1 MSHDNGNGQK
11 LLTTDLPETD
21 GLSDQQ
27 RLFVT
32 EYIRSRNA
40 SEAARRAGFKWPA
53 MAGHR
58 LLQKVIIR
66 EAIETELRANHV
78 GKDHLLSGYSEVAWV
93 SIADFIDEQGKP
105 VIEKI
110 RANGHLVKSYKCKVN
125 QRRSTRE
132 VEVTDAEIVLHDRLA
147 AMSDLAKTQGMFKGD
162 ESRIANAIVQ
172 VVIQAADAELPREVA
187 GRLLGRIADRLRTMK
202 L

>member
-1 MSHDNGNGQK
+1 MSEDNGNGHK
-11 LLTTDLPETD
+11 LLTMDLPETD

-32 EYIRSRNA
+32 EYIRTRNA
-40 SEAARRAGFKWPA
+40 SEAARRAGFKWAA
-53 MAGHR
+53 MTGRR
-58 LLQKVIIR
+58 LLQKVIIK
-66 EAIETELRANHV
+66 EALETELRANHV

-93 SIADFIDEQGKP
+93 SIEDFIDEQGKP

-132 VEVTDAEIVLHDRLA
+132 VEVTDVEIVLHDCLA
-147 AMSDLAKTQGMFKGD
+147 AMSDLAKAQGMFKED
-162 ESRIANAIVQ
+162 DPNFIPTIYSSVHASRRRRAS
-172 VVIQAADAELPREVA
+172 
-187 GRLLGRIADRLRTMK
+187 
-202 L
+202 